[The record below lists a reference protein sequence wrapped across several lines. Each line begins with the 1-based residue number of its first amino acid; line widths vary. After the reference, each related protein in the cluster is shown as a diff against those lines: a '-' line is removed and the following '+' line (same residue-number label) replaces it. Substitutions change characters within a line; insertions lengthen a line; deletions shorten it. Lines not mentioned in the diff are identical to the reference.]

1 MMTRHWKGTGT
12 RDGQRVA
19 IYVTTTDEMV
29 AQDLMA
35 IGRDASLIMS
45 ARLLRGSSPRP
56 SLEEQHA
63 DLAAGAVDSCRR
75 RGFTV
80 DSQISAVDAAP
91 NRPPTNGA
99 GITADGSSL
108 VPILIDPLA

>member
-1 MMTRHWKGTGT
+1 MTKHWKGTGT

-19 IYVTTTDEMV
+19 IYVTTTNEMV

-35 IGRDASLIMS
+35 VGQDASLIMS

-63 DLAAGAVDSCRR
+63 DLAAGAIDSCRR
-75 RGFTV
+75 RAFTV
-80 DSQISAVDAAP
+80 DAQLSAVNSVP
-91 NRPPTNGA
+91 NHPPTSGA
-99 GITADGSSL
+99 GITADGSFL
-108 VPILIDPLA
+108 VPILIEPLE

>member
-19 IYVTTTDEMV
+19 IYVTTTDELV

-45 ARLLRGSSPRP
+45 ARLLRGSSLHPT
-56 SLEEQHA
+56 LEEQHA
-63 DLAAGAVDSCRR
+63 DLAAGAMDSCKR
-75 RGFTV
+75 RGFTL
-80 DSQISAVDAAP
+80 DSQISAMDAAP
-91 NRPPTNGA
+91 SRAPTHGA
-99 GITADGSSL
+99 GITVDGNSL
-108 VPILIDPLA
+108 VPILIEPLA